1 MPPQGEADRRPRTPP
16 HPLASHTHNSRKAP
30 TSYNDVS
37 ASLIM
42 RLPSF
47 ETFAPEGTSC
57 SACLVRP
64 LALHEAPPPSC
75 LQSGLGC
82 QPPRHLFMASLP
94 SPRDR
99 LSGLININGRAG
111 SRVAPLGDSLSGR
124 RVRVPSQLQRD
135 TPA

>member
-1 MPPQGEADRRPRTPP
+1 MPPQGEADRRPWTPP

-64 LALHEAPPPSC
+64 LALHEAPPP
-75 LQSGLGC
+75 Q
-82 QPPRHLFMASLP
+82 LP
-94 SPRDR
+94 AV
-99 LSGLININGRAG
+99 RAG
-111 SRVAPLGDSLSGR
+111 VPATTAPVHGLSPFSKGSAFR
-124 RVRVPSQLQRD
+124 SD
-135 TPA
+135 KY